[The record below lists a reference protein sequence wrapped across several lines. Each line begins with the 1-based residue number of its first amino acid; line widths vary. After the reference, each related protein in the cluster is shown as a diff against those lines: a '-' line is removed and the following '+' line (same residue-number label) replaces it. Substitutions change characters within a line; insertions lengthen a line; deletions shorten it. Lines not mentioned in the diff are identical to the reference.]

1 VSATPFSGVAPD
13 LASASAEPTTKG
25 EAVISAEPGTGVERA
40 EGTGRA
46 PPPGLSRRD
55 VLFGAA
61 LFAVALLL
69 RVLVVHAFEAAP
81 TWDGQFYHR
90 GALSF
95 SEGHG
100 YSEPA
105 IINGQPGRAPWSHYP
120 VGYSA
125 FIGAVYALFGSGQ
138 SSAPLANAVV
148 GALTAVLAFA
158 FAFDMLGRKRAQV
171 AGALVAIHP
180 GLVLYCALVM
190 TEPLAGFL
198 VLLTGYLA
206 RVLGGRRF
214 GGLAS
219 GAALA
224 ASAFVRPQSLL
235 TLPLL
240 MLLVPG
246 TWRQRLRQTALAGA
260 TCASLLA
267 PWAMRNCLVLDG
279 CAAISTNG
287 GWNLA
292 IGALSETGRFRPLTP
307 EDGCAGVDGPVAQ
320 DRCWAERGWSAIE
333 QDPWTWL
340 GRIPDKLRNT
350 YNHESFAVAYLA
362 EANPAEWDRDH
373 TWHVMNVMTALH
385 HALMFA
391 AALGT
396 VARFSLRRWRESWGP
411 LVLAGV
417 LLALAAYA
425 LSLPERPL
433 FWIGVLIP
441 LFGLLRLPGAPP
453 IDDGLRYLYGLLAL
467 TSLTHMVFFGDDRYH
482 LAVSPVFCMLAAAAF
497 RRSATST
504 AAGAPSVATRAGG
517 GSAPSAATG

>member
-1 VSATPFSGVAPD
+1 VSATPFSGAAPASGGAE
-13 LASASAEPTTKG
+13 LATGTSRGGDAERQASGGA
-25 EAVISAEPGTGVERA
+25 AARA
-40 EGTGRA
+40 
-46 PPPGLSRRD
+46 GLERRD
-55 VLFGAA
+55 LLFGAA
-61 LFAVALLL
+61 LFALALLL
-69 RVLVVHAFEAAP
+69 RVLVVHAFESAP

-90 GALSF
+90 GALSI

-105 IINGQPGRAPWSHYP
+105 VIDGQPGRAPWSHYP

-138 SSAPLANAVV
+138 SSAPLANAVI

-180 GLVLYCALVM
+180 GLTLYCALVM

-206 RVLGGRRF
+206 RALGGRSL

-240 MLLVPG
+240 LLLVPG
-246 TWRQRLRQTALAGA
+246 SWRQRVRQTALAGA
-260 TCASLLA
+260 ACLVLVA
-267 PWAMRNCLVLDG
+267 PWAVRNCLVLDG
-279 CAAISTNG
+279 CAVISTNG

-307 EDGCAGVDGPVAQ
+307 EDGCVGVDGPVAQ

-333 QDPWTWL
+333 RDPVTWL
-340 GRIPDKLRNT
+340 RRIPDKLRNT

-362 EANPAEWDRDH
+362 EAKPAEWQRDH
-373 TWHVMNVMTALH
+373 TWHVMNVMTSLH

-396 VARFSLRRWRESWGP
+396 VGRFSRRHWRERWGP
-411 LVLAGV
+411 YVIVAA
-417 LLALAAYA
+417 LLAFAAYA

-441 LFGLLRLPGAPP
+441 VLGLLRLPGAPP
-453 IDDGLRYLYGLLAL
+453 IGDGLRYLYGLLAL

-497 RRSATST
+497 RRPVTSVAAVRAPSLD
-504 AAGAPSVATRAGG
+504 AAGHEAPAS
-517 GSAPSAATG
+517 

>member
-1 VSATPFSGVAPD
+1 VSAALS
-13 LASASAEPTTKG
+13 
-25 EAVISAEPGTGVERA
+25 PGTAEELPADAGVTRTEPALLER
-40 EGTGRA
+40 RN
-46 PPPGLSRRD
+46 
-55 VLFGAA
+55 VLYAVA
-61 LFAVALLL
+61 LFAVALVL
-69 RVLVVHAFEAAP
+69 RMLVVHAFQVAP

-90 GALSF
+90 GAQSIA
-95 SEGHG
+95 EGNG

-105 IINGQPGRAPWSHYP
+105 LIHGQPGRAPWSHYP

-125 FIGAVYALFGSGQ
+125 FIGAAYAVFGS
-138 SSAPLANAVV
+138 APSVALQANAVI

-158 FAFDMLGRKRAQV
+158 FAIDILGRRRAQV
-171 AGALVAIHP
+171 AGALVAFHP

-198 VLLTGYLA
+198 VLLTGFLA
-206 RVLGGRRF
+206 RLLGGRRF
-214 GGLAS
+214 GGCAS
-219 GAALA
+219 GLALA

-240 MLLVPG
+240 LLLFPG

-260 TCASLLA
+260 TCVALLA
-267 PWAMRNCLVLDG
+267 PWAARNCLVLDG
-279 CAAISTNG
+279 CAVVSTNG

-307 EDGCAGVDGPVAQ
+307 ADGCVGVDGPVAQ
-320 DRCWAERGWSAIE
+320 DRCWAERGWSAIRSA
-333 QDPWTWL
+333 PWTWL
-340 GRIPDKLRNT
+340 SRIPDKLRNT

-362 EANPAEWDRDH
+362 EAEPAQWQRDH
-373 TWHVMNVMTALH
+373 TWHVMNVMTSLH

-396 VARFSLRRWRESWGP
+396 VARVSRRRWRQHWGP
-411 LVLAGV
+411 LVLVSA
-417 LLALAAYA
+417 LLAFAAFA

-441 LFGLLRLPGAPP
+441 LLGLLRLPGAPP

-482 LAVSPVFCMLAAAAF
+482 LVISPVFCILAAAAF
-497 RRSATST
+497 RRAETAPAPAPAAPATLLEDRPREV
-504 AAGAPSVATRAGG
+504 AAS
-517 GSAPSAATG
+517 